1 MDKENQ
7 PMKQLSIALLALM
20 LALTACRRQPKD
32 VEPAHFDL
40 TRPSREVSAKAAAED
55 SLDVILCERGAREMV
70 PRGTRYHALTSHEMV
85 RARTILARYM
95 AAGGGDTTCIALLDP
110 KTDREISRKVEV
122 RKPLP
127 LREYY
132 RQYMAYEQLADGHIL
147 VRIGLAA
154 YVGTGGYPSV
164 IRRLSEEIY
173 IVHDGGIRYGE
184 AVVDLTLGRVVQ
196 FHLNGLA

>member
-1 MDKENQ
+1 
-7 PMKQLSIALLALM
+7 MKQLSFALLALV

-40 TRPSREVSAKAAAED
+40 TRQSRKVGAKTAAED
-55 SLDVILCERGAREMV
+55 SLDFILCERGAREV
-70 PRGTRYHALTSHEMV
+70 LPEGTRYHALTPLEV
-85 RARTILARYM
+85 RRARAILTRYM
-95 AAGGGDTTCIALLDP
+95 AAGGGDTTYIALLDP
-110 KTDREISRKVEV
+110 KTDREISREVKV

-132 RQYMAYEQLADGHIL
+132 RQYWAYEQLADGHIL

-154 YVGTGGYPSV
+154 HVATGGYPSV
-164 IRRLSEEIY
+164 ARRLTEELH
-173 IVHDGGIRYGE
+173 IVHDGGIHYGE
-184 AVVDLTLGRVVQ
+184 AVVNLTLGCVVE